1 MVVKFL
7 LVFALTL
14 IPAVNSAYANE
25 RVNNVMWSN
34 RAENRLGIPLRVFSA
49 DPTKNTVAI
58 FYSGDAGWQ
67 NIDEEVANYL
77 QREGIPV
84 VGVNSLRYFW
94 AKRSPNET
102 AADLGRLIDVYTKL
116 FGVQNVLLVGY
127 SFGADVMPASFNRL
141 THEQKKQIKQISL
154 LALSHQVD
162 YVVSLR
168 GWLQLETEGK
178 GGNPLN
184 DLRSIDPTIVQ
195 CMYGRDDR
203 NNACPLLRQ
212 TGAEVIGF
220 SGGHHFDNDFNGLS
234 RRVVSGLVTRLR
246 H

>member
-1 MVVKFL
+1 MVIKLL

-14 IPAVNSAYANE
+14 IPGVNSAYANQ
-25 RVNNVMWSN
+25 RVNHVMWSN
-34 RAENRLGIPLRVFSA
+34 RGANRLGIPLRVFSA
-49 DPTKNTVAI
+49 NPTKNTVAI

-67 NIDEEVANYL
+67 NIDEEIANYL
-77 QREGIPV
+77 QTEGIPV

-94 AKRSPNET
+94 SERSPSGT
-102 AADLGRLIDVYTKL
+102 AADLGHLIDVYTKL

-141 THEQKKQIKQISL
+141 THEQRMQVKQISL

-184 DLRSIDPTIVQ
+184 DLTSIDPTIVQ

-203 NNACPLLRQ
+203 NNACPSLRQ

-220 SGGHHFDNDFNGLS
+220 SGGIILIMISMDCLS
-234 RRVVSGLVTRLR
+234 ASSQAS
-246 H
+246 